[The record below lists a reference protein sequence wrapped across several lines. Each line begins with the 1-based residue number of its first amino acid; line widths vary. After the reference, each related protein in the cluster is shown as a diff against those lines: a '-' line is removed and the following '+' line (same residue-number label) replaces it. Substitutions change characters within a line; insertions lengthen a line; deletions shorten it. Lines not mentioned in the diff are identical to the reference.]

1 MFNSKNKKNMKKLLL
16 ACTCA
21 TLLVS
26 CGQNSAEYKKLKAEN
41 DSLKIENTKAT
52 SEMNEILT
60 TLNDVE
66 ADIQSIRDAEN
77 YLNLQQQT
85 GGEFSKSN
93 REQIKQN
100 MQLISE
106 TLKKNKETISQLEDK
121 LKKSGIQSAALR
133 KTISRLSS
141 ELDQKATMI
150 VALQEDLAKKNVRI
164 QELDEMVSS
173 LNEDVENLATTAAA
187 QSEKLGEQD
196 KALNTAYYCFGT
208 AKELKDQKI
217 LSGGGLFS
225 KSKVLQSGFN
235 KDYFISVDIRE
246 VKEIPLFAAKA
257 KLKSNHPEGSYEFV
271 KDEDGNL
278 TLNITDPKTFWSLG
292 KYLVI
297 EVG

>member
-1 MFNSKNKKNMKKLLL
+1 MKKLLL

-52 SEMNEILT
+52 SEMNEILS

-187 QSEKLGEQD
+187 QSEKLNEQD

-235 KDYFISVDIRE
+235 KDYFISVDVRE

-278 TLNITDPKTFWSLG
+278 TLNITDQKTFWSLG

>member
-1 MFNSKNKKNMKKLLL
+1 MKKLLL

-141 ELDQKATMI
+141 ELDQKTTMI

-235 KDYFISVDIRE
+235 KDYFISVDVRE

>member
-1 MFNSKNKKNMKKLLL
+1 MKKLLL

-77 YLNLQQQT
+77 YLNMQQQT

-121 LKKSGIQSAALR
+121 LKKSGIQSAALK
-133 KTISRLSS
+133 KTINRLSS

-173 LNEDVENLATTAAA
+173 LNEDVESLATTAAA
-187 QSEKLGEQD
+187 QSEKLNEQD
-196 KALNTAYYCFGT
+196 KAINTAYYCFGT

-235 KDYFISVDIRE
+235 KDYFISVDVRE
-246 VKEIPLFAAKA
+246 VKEIPLFAGKA

-271 KDEDGNL
+271 KDEDGNI

>member
-1 MFNSKNKKNMKKLLL
+1 MKKLLL

-41 DSLKIENTKAT
+41 DSLKIENTKSS
-52 SEMNEILT
+52 SEMNEILSI
-60 TLNDVE
+60 LNDVE

-77 YLNLQQQT
+77 YLNIQQQT

-106 TLKKNKETISQLEDK
+106 TLKKNKETINQLEDK
-121 LKKSGIQSAALR
+121 LKKSGIQSPALK
-133 KTISRLSS
+133 KTINRLSS

-173 LNEDVENLATTAAA
+173 LNEDVESLATTAAA

-208 AKELKDQKI
+208 SKELKDQKI

-278 TLNITDPKTFWSLG
+278 TLNITDPRAFWSLG

>member
-1 MFNSKNKKNMKKLLL
+1 MKKLLL

-173 LNEDVENLATTAAA
+173 LNEDVESLATTAAA

>member
-1 MFNSKNKKNMKKLLL
+1 MKKLLL

-52 SEMNEILT
+52 SEMNEILS

-106 TLKKNKETISQLEDK
+106 TLKKNKEPISQLEDK

-187 QSEKLGEQD
+187 QSEKLNEQD

-235 KDYFISVDIRE
+235 KDYFISVDVRE

>member
-1 MFNSKNKKNMKKLLL
+1 MKKLLL

-41 DSLKIENTKAT
+41 DSLKIENTKSS
-52 SEMNEILT
+52 SEMNEILSI
-60 TLNDVE
+60 LNDVE

-77 YLNLQQQT
+77 YLNIQQQT

-106 TLKKNKETISQLEDK
+106 TLKKNKETINQLEDK
-121 LKKSGIQSAALR
+121 LKKSGIQSSALK
-133 KTISRLSS
+133 KTINRLSS

-173 LNEDVENLATTAAA
+173 LNEDVESLATTAAA
-187 QSEKLGEQD
+187 QSEKLNEQD
-196 KALNTAYYCFGT
+196 RALNTAYYCFGT
-208 AKELKDQKI
+208 SKELKDQKI

-278 TLNITDPKTFWSLG
+278 TLNITDPRAFWSLG

>member
-1 MFNSKNKKNMKKLLL
+1 MKKLLL

-52 SEMNEILT
+52 SEMNEILS

-173 LNEDVENLATTAAA
+173 LNEDVENLATTAAV
-187 QSEKLGEQD
+187 QSEKLNEQD
-196 KALNTAYYCFGT
+196 KALNTAYYRFGT

-235 KDYFISVDIRE
+235 KDYFISVDVRE

>member
-1 MFNSKNKKNMKKLLL
+1 MKKLLL

-52 SEMNEILT
+52 SEMNEILS

-187 QSEKLGEQD
+187 QSEKLNEQD

-208 AKELKDQKI
+208 AKELKGQKI

-235 KDYFISVDIRE
+235 KDYFISVDVRE

>member
-1 MFNSKNKKNMKKLLL
+1 MKKVVIAACICTVML
-16 ACTCA
+16 A
-21 TLLVS
+21 S

-41 DSLKIENTKAT
+41 DSLKIENTKSNA
-52 SEMNEILT
+52 EMDEIIS

-77 YLNLQQQT
+77 YLNMQQQQSA
-85 GGEFSKSN
+85 GGELSKSN
-93 REQIKQN
+93 REQIKEN

-106 TLKKNKETISQLEDK
+106 TLKKNRQELTDLQSK
-121 LKKSGIQSAALR
+121 LKKSGIQSAALK
-133 KTISRLSS
+133 KTIDRLSS

-150 VALQEDLAKKNVRI
+150 VTLQEDLAKKNIRI
-164 QELDEMVSS
+164 QELDEMVLA
-173 LNEDVENLATTAAA
+173 LNEDVESLATTTAS
-187 QSEKLGEQD
+187 QSEKLSAQD

-208 AKELKDQKI
+208 SKELKDQKI
-217 LSGGGLFS
+217 LTGGGLFA

-235 KDYFISVDIRE
+235 KDYFISIDIRE
-246 VKEIPLFAAKA
+246 VKEIPLFSGKA
-257 KLKSNHPEGSYEFV
+257 KLKSNNPEGSYEFV

-278 TLNITDPKTFWSLG
+278 TLKITDTKAFWSLG

>member
-1 MFNSKNKKNMKKLLL
+1 MKKLLL

-52 SEMNEILT
+52 SEMNEILS

-187 QSEKLGEQD
+187 QSEKLNEQD

-235 KDYFISVDIRE
+235 KDYFISVDVRE

-257 KLKSNHPEGSYEFV
+257 KLKSNHPEGSYEVV

>member
-1 MFNSKNKKNMKKLLL
+1 MKKLLL

-41 DSLKIENTKAT
+41 DSLKIENTKSS
-52 SEMNEILT
+52 SEMNEILSI
-60 TLNDVE
+60 LNDVE

-77 YLNLQQQT
+77 YLNIQQQT

-106 TLKKNKETISQLEDK
+106 TLKKNKETINQLEDK
-121 LKKSGIQSAALR
+121 LKKSGIQSSALK
-133 KTISRLSS
+133 KTINRLSS
-141 ELDQKATMI
+141 ELDQKATII

-173 LNEDVENLATTAAA
+173 LNEDVESLATTAAA
-187 QSEKLGEQD
+187 QSEKLNEQD

-208 AKELKDQKI
+208 SKELKDQKI

-278 TLNITDPKTFWSLG
+278 TLNITDPRAFWSLG

>member
-1 MFNSKNKKNMKKLLL
+1 MKKLLL

-41 DSLKIENTKAT
+41 DSLKIENTKSS
-52 SEMNEILT
+52 SEMNEILSI
-60 TLNDVE
+60 LNDVE

-77 YLNLQQQT
+77 YLNIQQQT

-106 TLKKNKETISQLEDK
+106 TLKKNKETINQLEDK
-121 LKKSGIQSAALR
+121 LKK
-133 KTISRLSS
+133 TINRLSS

-173 LNEDVENLATTAAA
+173 LNEDVESLATTAAA
-187 QSEKLGEQD
+187 QSEKLNEQD

-208 AKELKDQKI
+208 SKELKDQKI

-278 TLNITDPKTFWSLG
+278 TLNITDPRAFWSLG

>member
-1 MFNSKNKKNMKKLLL
+1 MKQVLV
-16 ACTCA
+16 ACVCA
-21 TLLVS
+21 TMLAS
-26 CGQNSAEYKKLKAEN
+26 CGQQSAEYKRLQAEN
-41 DSLKIENTKAT
+41 DSLRIENTKNT
-52 SEMNEILT
+52 DELNEMLS
-60 TLNDVE
+60 TLNDIE
-66 ADIQSIRDAEN
+66 ADFQSIRDAEN
-77 YLNLQQQT
+77 YLTIQQQT
-85 GGEFSKSN
+85 GGELNQSR

-106 TLKKNKETISQLEDK
+106 TLKKNKEQISQLEEK

-133 KTISRLSS
+133 KTIDRLSS

-164 QELDEMVSS
+164 QELDEMVTA
-173 LNEDVENLATTAAA
+173 LNEDVEELATTTAA
-187 QSEKLGEQD
+187 QSAKINEQD
-196 KALNTAYYCFGT
+196 KALHTAYYCFGT
-208 AKELKDQKI
+208 SKELKEQKI

-235 KDYFISVDIRE
+235 KDYFISIDIRE
-246 VKEIPLFAAKA
+246 VKEIPLFASKA

-271 KDEDGNL
+271 EDEDRNL
-278 TLNITDPKTFWSLG
+278 TLKINDEKAFWSLG